1 MPDTETKR
9 GPARLQLAMIAA
21 LFVGPLLLAAWL
33 YNSGGFTPTGRSNH
47 GLLIE
52 PVVHL
57 PDRHPALTEVAR
69 GQWLLIYSTG
79 TACNDDCVATLHA
92 QRQLRLM
99 LGNDMSRVTRVFL
112 QENSTADRVLVDEDD
127 SGLEVLHDN
136 ELARDLWLAL
146 PDRTPSGGLF
156 LIDPLGN
163 LVMYFQSNLNPRDM
177 VDDIKH
183 LLKLS
188 RIG

>member
-1 MPDTETKR
+1 MPDTEIKR

-21 LFVGPLLLAAWL
+21 LFIGPLLIAAWL
-33 YNSGGFTPTGRSNH
+33 YYSGSFAPGDRSNH
-47 GLLIE
+47 GLLLE

-57 PDRHPALTEVAR
+57 PDSHPTLPEIA
-69 GQWLLIYSTG
+69 GGHWLLVYATE
-79 TACNDDCVATLHA
+79 TECHEDCLATLHA

-99 LGNDMSRVTRVFL
+99 LGNDMSRVTRMFL
-112 QENSTADRVLVDEDD
+112 QANTTADRVVFDEEDT
-127 SGLEVLHDN
+127 GLEVLHDQD
-136 ELARDLWLAL
+136 LARDLWSAL
-146 PDRTPSGGLF
+146 PAGTPPGGLF

-163 LVMYFQSNLNPRDM
+163 LVMYFQSTLDPRDM

>member
-1 MPDTETKR
+1 MTTTESKR

-21 LFVGPLLLAAWL
+21 LFIGPLLVAAWL
-33 YNSGGFTPTGRSNH
+33 YYSGGFAPTGRSNH

-57 PDRHPALTEVAR
+57 PQRHPALPEVAS
-69 GQWLLIYSTG
+69 GHWLLVYSTLTECG
-79 TACNDDCVATLHA
+79 EECVATLHA
-92 QRQLRLM
+92 QRRLRLM

-112 QENSTADRVLVDEDD
+112 QGNSTADRVLFDEEN
-127 SGLEVLHDN
+127 SGLEVLHDYD
-136 ELARDLWLAL
+136 LAQDLWSAL
-146 PDRTPSGGLF
+146 PDDTRPGGLF
-156 LIDPLGN
+156 LVDPLGN
-163 LVMYFQSNLNPRDM
+163 LVMYFQPTLDPRDM

>member
-1 MPDTETKR
+1 
-9 GPARLQLAMIAA
+9 
-21 LFVGPLLLAAWL
+21 V
-33 YNSGGFTPTGRSNH
+33 
-47 GLLIE
+47 
-52 PVVHL
+52 
-57 PDRHPALTEVAR
+57 
-69 GQWLLIYSTG
+69 
-79 TACNDDCVATLHA
+79 HA

-112 QENSTADRVLVDEDD
+112 QGNSTADRVLFDEDD
-127 SGLEVLHDN
+127 GGLEVLHNN
-136 ELARDLWLAL
+136 ELARDLWSAL
-146 PDRTPSGGLF
+146 PDGTPPGGLF

-163 LVMYFQSNLNPRDM
+163 LVMYFQSTLDPRDM